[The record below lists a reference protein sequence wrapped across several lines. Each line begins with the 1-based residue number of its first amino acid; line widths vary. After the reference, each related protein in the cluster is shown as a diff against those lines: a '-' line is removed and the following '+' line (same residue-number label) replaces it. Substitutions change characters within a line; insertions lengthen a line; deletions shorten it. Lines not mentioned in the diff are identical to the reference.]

1 MPNET
6 VSMYAANLPR
16 YIPVGMLAQPPQRM
30 NERVPKFFKCRGDLE
45 TMLSSSHCDD
55 WIKIS
60 EMFLGKVPEGFQF
73 QPKHKAH
80 GYKDQTAAAAAAAPP
95 AIS

>member
-1 MPNET
+1 
-6 VSMYAANLPR
+6 
-16 YIPVGMLAQPPQRM
+16 MLAQPPQRM

-60 EMFLGKVPEGFQF
+60 EMFLGKVPDGFQF

-80 GYKDQTAAAAAAAPP
+80 GYKDQTAAAAAVTEAEAAAPATASDAVEP
-95 AIS
+95 VTTS